1 MTEDDDAPDEPA
13 WMVIAPLTLEAIEP
27 VVNALLTGEGWQLV
41 EGTRDHI
48 AIVGEPELRGLEDR
62 LAEDLSKLTESPV
75 YALVFDE
82 EDPRVDAF
90 VGGEEAGVVAAN
102 LYDVAHALGVGID
115 ERDADEPVA
124 VDLTAHKLPDAQPG
138 DLEILGKTL
147 PQWQHLMLYE
157 LNWDLVL
164 EEAPGDEVLPLL
176 DHEDPAVRAV
186 AVKLVGGLGPGAFAG
201 VADVIAKLHEMTD
214 ANPALRADIDEAIE
228 LLDDDDA

>member
-1 MTEDDDAPDEPA
+1 VTDTLDEPDEPA
-13 WMVIAPLTLEAIEP
+13 WMVIAPLTLEQIEP
-27 VVNALLTGEGWQLV
+27 VVNAVLTGEGWQLV

-48 AIVGEPELRGLEDR
+48 AIVGEPELQGLEDR
-62 LAEDLSKLTESPV
+62 LAEDLSKLTDGPV

-90 VGGEEAGVVAAN
+90 IGGEEAGVVAAN
-102 LYDVAHALGVGID
+102 LYDVAHVLGVGID
-115 ERDADEPVA
+115 ERDPNEPVA
-124 VDLTAHKLPDAQPG
+124 VDLRAHRLPEARPG

-147 PQWQHLMLYE
+147 PQWQHLMMYE

-164 EEAPGDEVLPLL
+164 EDAPGDEVLPLL

-201 VADVIAKLHEMTD
+201 VDDVIAKLHEMAD
-214 ANPALRADIDEAIE
+214 ANPELRADIDEAIE